1 MKKNKIKRF
10 IVMVVI
16 LFISYLLQ
24 CTVFQKLTLASI
36 KPNLLLI
43 ITASIGFMRGQK
55 EGMFLGF
62 FSGLLIDIQFGT
74 MLGFYALIYLIVGY
88 INGMFQKM
96 YYDDNIKLPLCLIA
110 GSELFYGITV
120 YLFMFMLRSEFKFL
134 YYLNHI
140 IIPELI
146 YTIAVTIGLYPLILF
161 INHKL
166 EAEEKRSASKFV

>member
-43 ITASIGFMRGQK
+43 ITASIGFMRGPK

-96 YYDDNIKLPLCLIA
+96 YYATLPDC
-110 GSELFYGITV
+110 
-120 YLFMFMLRSEFKFL
+120 RK
-134 YYLNHI
+134 
-140 IIPELI
+140 
-146 YTIAVTIGLYPLILF
+146 
-161 INHKL
+161 
-166 EAEEKRSASKFV
+166 

>member
-88 INGMFQKM
+88 INDEK
-96 YYDDNIKLPLCLIA
+96 DNIKISDNDFQLITNWLLA
-110 GSELFYGITV
+110 KSYSPYPNNE
-120 YLFMFMLRSEFKFL
+120 SEFDSWIDMVIKG
-134 YYLNHI
+134 
-140 IIPELI
+140 IPC
-146 YTIAVTIGLYPLILF
+146 
-161 INHKL
+161 L
-166 EAEEKRSASKFV
+166 ENLASSKI

>member
-16 LFISYLLQ
+16 LFVSYLLQ

-43 ITASIGFMRGQK
+43 ITASIGFMRGSK

-74 MLGFYALIYLIVGY
+74 MLGFYALLYLIIGY

-96 YYDDNIKLPLCLIA
+96 YYDDNI
-110 GSELFYGITV
+110 V
-120 YLFMFMLRSEFKFL
+120 
-134 YYLNHI
+134 
-140 IIPELI
+140 
-146 YTIAVTIGLYPLILF
+146 V
-161 INHKL
+161 
-166 EAEEKRSASKFV
+166 

>member
-43 ITASIGFMRGQK
+43 ITASIGF
-55 EGMFLGF
+55 
-62 FSGLLIDIQFGT
+62 IDIQFGT

-120 YLFMFMLRSEFKFL
+120 YLFMFMLRSEFNFL